1 MHNLPCAAFKPE
13 LKKNIKDKFQSRYIF
28 YEGTGFIGKGVVG
41 LSI

>member
-1 MHNLPCAAFKPE
+1 MHNYLVRRLNRIKE
-13 LKKNIKDKFQSRYIF
+13 NIKDKFQSRYIL